1 MTVEEIIRMFDN
13 PAMIGEALIEAAK
26 LTFSG
31 EHKMRFEQKRL
42 RYIDGLRDHERPVWV
57 GEMKNL
63 LSLCIDTD
71 DLSDIKKPG
80 NYRADA
86 LNRWHYLDKQEL
98 RRRVK
103 EMCRKR
109 DIPVKVLFIENN
121 TDAFSD
127 YTDEILRSF
136 IKADHQAIHQTL
148 TETKGEMSHVLY
160 LEHGDQ
166 IRDEWTDLM
175 ERSFGLSA
183 ACEKISEAFQ
193 QKGLHRQ
200 SHIIVH
206 SVDQLAESFSENF
219 QLYYNLWTTLL
230 PEQPIFL
237 CIHLPEQ
244 SLPRE
249 EAQLPYGICCYSDR
263 YDMVT
268 HLHFT
273 RFFKDFKCYHRDEE
287 LCTGDSMSF
296 RDAVKKL
303 HYCQP

>member
-1 MTVEEIIRMFDN
+1 
-13 PAMIGEALIEAAK
+13 
-26 LTFSG
+26 
-31 EHKMRFEQKRL
+31 
-42 RYIDGLRDHERPVWV
+42 
-57 GEMKNL
+57 MKNL

-80 NYRADA
+80 NYLADA
-86 LNRWHYLDKQEL
+86 LNRWHYLDKQEF
-98 RRRVK
+98 RKRVT
-103 EMCRKR
+103 EMCRER
-109 DIPVKVLFIENN
+109 NIPVKVLFIENN
-121 TDAFSD
+121 SDAFSD

-136 IKADHQAIHQTL
+136 IKADHKAIHETL
-148 TETKGEMSHVLY
+148 TATKGEMSHVLY
-160 LEHGDQ
+160 LEQRDQ
-166 IRDEWTDLM
+166 ISDEWTDLM

-183 ACEKISEAFQ
+183 SCEKIPEAFRQ
-193 QKGLHRQ
+193 NGLHRQ

-206 SVDQLAESFSENF
+206 SVDQLSESFAENF
-219 QLYYNLWTTLL
+219 QLYYNLWRTLL

-249 EAQLPYGICCYSDR
+249 VAQLPYGIHCYSDR

-273 RFFKDFKCYHRDEE
+273 RFFRDFKCYHRDEE
-287 LCTGDSMSF
+287 LCKCDSMCFS
-296 RDAVKKL
+296 DAVKKL